1 MIKAT
6 LVVSKPYLE
15 NKIFDLSNP
24 VNGKDNH
31 MFFFYELKK
40 VLEVNNIFISTQ
52 DIHPIN
58 ESEIIFYN
66 DMPKKFPKRN
76 IDQKIYLFAME
87 SVAVKPENF
96 NLSLYKYFDKVFTW
110 YEDFINEIDI
120 IKINYSFNIKH
131 IEFIDFNNKQGFLC
145 MVSGNKFSNHKYE
158 LYTERIK
165 LIEFLENNKNYNF
178 DLYGT
183 GWDDAYKNIILY
195 NIAKWFQQNRLLRKI
210 LFIIER
216 SLSVFGLSKI
226 YKKNYK
232 SFKGMLSPKI
242 PKISEYKFNICYENV
257 NNIPGYI
264 TEKLFDCF
272 FAGCIPIYLGAPDI
286 LKFIPN
292 DTFIDRNK
300 FKDNSELLFFLN
312 SISFE
317 EYSIYQK
324 NILNFLNSEKANKF
338 SSEYNANLIVSEITS
353 K

>member
-1 MIKAT
+1 
-6 LVVSKPYLE
+6 
-15 NKIFDLSNP
+15 
-24 VNGKDNH
+24 
-31 MFFFYELKK
+31 
-40 VLEVNNIFISTQ
+40 
-52 DIHPIN
+52 
-58 ESEIIFYN
+58 
-66 DMPKKFPKRN
+66 
-76 IDQKIYLFAME
+76 
-87 SVAVKPENF
+87 
-96 NLSLYKYFDKVFTW
+96 
-110 YEDFINEIDI
+110 
-120 IKINYSFNIKH
+120 
-131 IEFIDFNNKQGFLC
+131 